1 MKKAY
6 FTSLTPRQ
14 DVNNYNEIPHQIS
27 ETTTGQY
34 YEVEQLYE
42 NTASGCQC
50 SVQQNIDQFQHIGT
64 AGYPVHSNVQ
74 ETSEGHY
81 STISE

>member
-1 MKKAY
+1 MKAY
-6 FTSLTPRQ
+6 ITSLTQRQ
-14 DVNNYNEIPHQIS
+14 DVNNYNEISHQIS

-34 YEVEQLYE
+34 YEVEPLYE

-50 SVQQNIDQFQHIGT
+50 SVQQNIDQFQHFGT